1 MHCSTVS
8 KTERMSVNKD
18 KCSNSP
24 RWEALQNTAF
34 RLITPFYGALLQSLY
49 SKSKIIA
56 LAVKGYNVSWLH
68 DLLKNTPWYWT
79 ASATWASV
87 LCARTDAHQL
97 STHTAFHWNHKL
109 PESSSPDSQVQWDHS
124 QSNFQHVGLEF
135 VEIQVNSI
143 KAFLWKASSY
153 P

>member
-18 KCSNSP
+18 KCSNST
-24 RWEALQNTAF
+24 RWEALQSTAF
-34 RLITPFYGALLQSLY
+34 RLITPFYGTLLQSLY

-68 DLLKNTPWYWT
+68 DLLKNTLWDTEQP
-79 ASATWASV
+79 
-87 LCARTDAHQL
+87 QL
-97 STHTAFHWNHKL
+97 LGLQVFLQGQMHISYQHTTFHWNHKL
-109 PESSSPDSQVQWDHS
+109 PGSSSPDIQVQWDHS
-124 QSNFQHVGLEF
+124 QSNFQHVKLEF
-135 VEIQVNSI
+135 VEIQVNSV